1 MATNNLTSLGNYN
14 FDSSAFNI
22 ALSNNV
28 AYVAAG
34 DNGLL
39 LLNVS
44 NPSKPTLLGS
54 FATNYVTDVA
64 VTGSTA

>member
-1 MATNNLTSLGNYN
+1 MAINNLSFLGNYN
-14 FDSSAFNI
+14 FDNT
-22 ALSNNV
+22 ALNVAINGGV

-44 NPSKPTLLGS
+44 NPSKPTLLGHLKMQIRLVMFQMS
-54 FATNYVTDVA
+54 P
-64 VTGSTA
+64 